1 MSTNS
6 ELRARF
12 ERLGP
17 LPAAAPARSHSEETS
32 PVLLRREGPLD
43 RPIDAMKRLRE
54 CGVSLKI
61 AHGLINDLAEF
72 GTAVC
77 QIPVDNDLVILAADL
92 KPMNVSLHRRRVIDE
107 PTTFIADLR
116 ARHALSQ
123 RELADALGLD
133 VRTLQN
139 WEQGRNR
146 PDAAALTLM
155 VLFDRSPDLVKQ
167 VVFEQAPRPVA

>member
-17 LPAAAPARSHSEETS
+17 LPAAAPVPSHSDETCA
-32 PVLLRREGPLD
+32 VLLRREGPLH
-43 RPIDAMKRLRE
+43 RPIDVMKRLRW
-54 CGVSLKI
+54 CGVSLKT
-61 AHGLINDLAEF
+61 AHGMVNQLAEF

-77 QIPVDNDLVILAADL
+77 QIPVDNDLVALASDL
-92 KPMNVSLHRRRVIDE
+92 KSMNVSLHRRRIIDE
-107 PTTFIADLR
+107 PTTFIAGLR

-123 RELADALGLD
+123 RELADALGVD

-155 VLFDRSPDLVKQ
+155 LLFDRSPDLVKQ
-167 VVFEQAPRPVA
+167 VVFESAPQPVA